1 MNFLRYKD
9 DIINL
14 ERITHIYKEEIM
26 CEAIPSGVVTI
37 YRVVLAGD
45 GSVQL
50 KIKCDSE
57 KEADKMINNLW
68 EIVKKC
74 SRWYCF

>member
-14 ERITHIYKEEIM
+14 ERITRIYKEEVI
-26 CEAIPSGVVTI
+26 CEAIPAGVVTI
-37 YRVVLAGD
+37 YKVVIAGD
-45 GSVQL
+45 GQEL
-50 KIKCDSE
+50 KIKCDSA
-57 KEADKMINNLW
+57 KEADKMIDNLW

-74 SRWYCF
+74 SQWYCF

>member
-1 MNFLRYKD
+1 MNFLRYND
-9 DIINL
+9 DIINI
-14 ERITHIYKEEIM
+14 ERITRIYKEEVV

-37 YRVVLAGD
+37 YKVVIAGD
-45 GSVQL
+45 GQEL
-50 KIKCDSE
+50 KIKCDSA
-57 KEADKMINNLW
+57 KEADKMIDNLW